1 MTDVSTREGRLAA
14 LVEDLQQMRAE
25 WEALGRPTMTEGAR
39 GNLKTH
45 PLVTMLRETEEMVE
59 RMSRPLT
66 SGAGRPAGAQSA
78 PDRVSDRAPGKRAK
92 LHSLPTSGGVAH

>member
-14 LVEDLQQMRAE
+14 LIEDLQQMRDE
-25 WEALGRPTMTEGAR
+25 WDALGRPTMTEGAR

-45 PLVTMLRETEEMVE
+45 PLVTMLRETEEMAE

-66 SGAGRPAGAQSA
+66 FGAGRPAGAQSA
-78 PDRVSDRAPGKRAK
+78 PDRVSDRAPGKRAALK
-92 LHSLPTSGGVAH
+92 SVPISGAAAH